1 MLYANAKK
9 RQFIPTPGNNETQT
23 VSLRPILIY
32 GARLFL
38 DIHFCDDDGN
48 PLIFADGD
56 TFECAGDIDFT
67 HSNDLMFYSAP
78 ERCIRTDEPGTI
90 RFEIYTNTAAFQ
102 QKAGEKTSKTTVYFQ
117 VRRYPQGEDL
127 PDTILQDTFYAIGS
141 VMGLDEI
148 EAPEETGI
156 EYYTAAQIQAIIGAG
171 FECQYSTDG
180 ETWTENTENAKY
192 FRFRNRTLGG
202 AWSAAI
208 LIGGMDGESAYELAK
223 KNGFAGTEAEWLESL
238 RGTDGTSVTH
248 AWNGTTLTVT
258 SKSGTSSAD
267 LKGEKGEPFTYSD
280 FTAEQLAGLKG
291 EKGDGIEYDASGT
304 EAERTLYDDQPAGFR
319 YASTEIDS
327 VNRKTTLTIYKKLS
341 DGLADWDSGISFVF
355 FGAVNDFTAVEP
367 APFEYKENLGSI
379 TVDVSEHVN
388 AAVMHVEVLTS
399 EGWLTLP
406 YYNEKGVLK
415 ILRNNDKITVYLGSS
430 LPEYT
435 KGRIYFSQLI
445 KATKS
450 ESGTPSTP
458 DEPEVT
464 GKMYYGY
471 VNDGATYKV
480 SQITGNM
487 LTLQT
492 VTEADAGAMQVNVTA
507 PAGAVL
513 FVLVPAD
520 SGLTVMQDDGVGGKV
535 PFNEDNGATGTGANG
550 IDLTL
555 NGTAYKAYGEFSLV
569 DAETIIYIGE

>member
-1 MLYANAKK
+1 MQNIIFYVAADSTLGTVKDFMNAKK
-9 RQFIPTPGNNETQT
+9 LAAPAMIRG
-23 VSLRPILIY
+23 VACCLKM
-32 GARLFL
+32 RLFADSSGIEPYPMDEL
-38 DIHFCDDDGN
+38 QNIASWKWVMDKDFNESTNYKLIADHGAITVEQVDVEIEGELITYTEIMIPMPEMNTAEIVAYLNAEESKSDLHGELVGYGSEGESVFVLQVKNFTIRNRISSLGN
-48 PLIFADGD
+48 PTNLPSEYLTEAQVKALIAGECDEIAAEVSPVIGGNGNWFVNGTD
-56 TFECAGDIDFT
+56 TGIKAVG
-67 HSNDLMFYSAP
+67 
-78 ERCIRTDEPGTI
+78 EPG
-90 RFEIYTNTAAFQ
+90 A
-102 QKAGEKTSKTTVYFQ
+102 
-117 VRRYPQGEDL
+117 
-127 PDTILQDTFYAIGS
+127 
-141 VMGLDEI
+141 
-148 EAPEETGI
+148 
-156 EYYTAAQIQAIIGAG
+156 
-171 FECQYSTDG
+171 
-180 ETWTENTENAKY
+180 
-192 FRFRNRTLGG
+192 
-202 AWSAAI
+202 
-208 LIGGMDGESAYELAK
+208 
-223 KNGFAGTEAEWLESL
+223 
-238 RGTDGTSVTH
+238 DGTSVTH
-248 AWNGTTLTVT
+248 VWNGTTLTVT

-267 LKGEKGEPFTYSD
+267 LKGEKGAPFTYSD
-280 FTAEQLAGLKG
+280 FTAEQLAALKG

-319 YASTEIDS
+319 YAKTEIDS

-367 APFEYKENLGSI
+367 APFEYKENLGSL
-379 TVDVSEHVN
+379 TVDVSAHVN

-415 ILRNNDKITVYLGSS
+415 ILRNNDKVTVYLGTS

-480 SQITGNM
+480 SQITGDM

-492 VTEADAGAMQVNVTA
+492 VTEADAGAMQINFTA

-555 NGTAYKAYGEFSLV
+555 NGITYKAYGEFSLV